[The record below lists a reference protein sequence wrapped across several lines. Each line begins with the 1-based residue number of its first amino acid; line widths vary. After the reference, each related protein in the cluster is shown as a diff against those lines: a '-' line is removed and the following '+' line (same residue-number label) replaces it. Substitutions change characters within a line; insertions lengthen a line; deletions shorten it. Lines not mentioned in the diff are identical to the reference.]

1 MQLCVGKEM
10 NNLHVPVGRM
20 SGNLPP
26 PSGCLVKMLQLSVV
40 LYDVV
45 MYDDTLYVICNVC
58 VFLIFG
64 IFCVCGFLQLCLW
77 LFTLLF
83 FEMAKFIFYYK
94 MSVDLTG
101 LISDS
106 FRLFCKFFIY

>member
-1 MQLCVGKEM
+1 M
-10 NNLHVPVGRM
+10 NNLHVPVERM

-26 PSGCLVKMLQLSVV
+26 HGGCLAKMLQLSVV

-58 VFLIFG
+58 FLNFWY
-64 IFCVCGFLQLCLW
+64 FLCLWLFTVMFVVCLW

-106 FRLFCKFFIY
+106 FRLFCIFFIY

>member
-1 MQLCVGKEM
+1 M

-26 PSGCLVKMLQLSVV
+26 PGGCLVKMLQLSVV

-45 MYDDTLYVICNVC
+45 MYDTLYVICNVC

-77 LFTLLF
+77 FVCGFLLCSFLKWQNLF
-83 FEMAKFIFYYK
+83 FIIK
-94 MSVDLTG
+94 
-101 LISDS
+101 
-106 FRLFCKFFIY
+106 

>member
-10 NNLHVPVGRM
+10 NNLHVPVERM

-26 PSGCLVKMLQLSVV
+26 PGGCLAKMLQLSVV

-45 MYDDTLYVICNVC
+45 MYDTLYVICNVC

-77 LFTLLF
+77 FVCGFLLCSFLAKWQNLF
-83 FEMAKFIFYYK
+83 FIIK
-94 MSVDLTG
+94 
-101 LISDS
+101 
-106 FRLFCKFFIY
+106 